1 MKYAAIV
8 IVLILIFLFYK
19 KKSIAS
25 LPENQGSGDGVVD
38 DVVLRYGS
46 SGLDVRR
53 LQMKLNEKINYA
65 VNEEILVSYSLD
77 GINYMPIVKPLT
89 VDGIFGRATETVLFA
104 MTGKNTIK
112 ASEIDNLSIA
122 PAA

>member
-8 IVLILIFLFYK
+8 IAIIVIFFFYK
-19 KKSIAS
+19 KKSQAS
-25 LPENQGSGDGVVD
+25 DVETPSSGDGIVQ

-77 GINYMPIVKPLT
+77 GINFMPVVKPLT
-89 VDGIFGRATETVLFA
+89 VDGIFGKATETVLFA
-104 MTGKNTIK
+104 LTGKNTIK